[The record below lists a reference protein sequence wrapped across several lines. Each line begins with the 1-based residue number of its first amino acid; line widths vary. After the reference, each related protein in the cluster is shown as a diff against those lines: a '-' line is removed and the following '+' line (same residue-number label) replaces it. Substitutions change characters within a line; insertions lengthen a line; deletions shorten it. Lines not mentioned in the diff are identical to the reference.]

1 MKKLYSTREAF
12 DTYVYY
18 LALKRHFTS
27 SYDFFKYNGK
37 VKANAHSFETRND
50 KFHFYRLS
58 KMPEAKELILANM
71 ITNPKIWVG
80 DLLDDKAR
88 DVYNDWKKRKESLGY
103 VFRQD
108 LSELNEDDP
117 NSDILTN
124 GDHPRL
130 LKLYMRKQIHI
141 ETLIILDD
149 MMKIFSYWDKNI
161 KDTIVYPDINNTVKK
176 YKPFLEYDK
185 AKMKKIVL
193 DKYKHIR

>member
-1 MKKLYSTREAF
+1 
-12 DTYVYY
+12 
-18 LALKRHFTS
+18 
-27 SYDFFKYNGK
+27 
-37 VKANAHSFETRND
+37 
-50 KFHFYRLS
+50 
-58 KMPEAKELILANM
+58 MPEAKELILANM

>member
-12 DTYVYY
+12 DIYVYY

>member
-12 DTYVYY
+12 DIYVYY

-161 KDTIVYPDINNTVKK
+161 KDTIVYPDINNTVRK